1 MDFKKFSNFELLR
14 SADKAVEAE
23 KKYTLI
29 VLKHL
34 QEIELRKAYSELG
47 YSTLYEYC
55 MCKLNYSEMESV
67 VRINAMRLMRIDPKI
82 EEKIQSKELSLT
94 AANKIHSFARKAKPK
109 KRTLMKIINESAG
122 KSSRQ
127 VEAILDR
134 EKGNQ
139 PLIFKEKIIRLAPS
153 PSRKFDKAKALIGDY
168 SDAEIVEI
176 LVDQKLREPRRPEL
190 GSSSK
195 FGRYISKELKD
206 FVYKRAKHCCEFDG
220 CDEKRWLQIDHIVP
234 VAKGGENTPENLR
247 LLCANHN
254 QYARVQSF
262 GAKGFT

>member
-1 MDFKKFSNFELLR
+1 VDLKKLSNFQLLR

-23 KKYTLI
+23 KKFTLI

-34 QEIELRKAYSELG
+34 EEIEKRKAFSELG
-47 YSTLYEYC
+47 YSSLYDYC
-55 MCKLNYSEMESV
+55 RNKLKYSEMESAIRV
-67 VRINAMRLMRIDPKI
+67 NAMRLMRVDKRI
-82 EEKIQSKELSLT
+82 EEKIESKELSLT
-94 AANKIHSFARKAKPK
+94 TANKIHSFARKAKPQ
-109 KRTLMKIINESAG
+109 KRRLMKIVNESVG

-153 PSRKFDKAKALIGDY
+153 PSRKLDKAKALIGDY

-206 FVYKRAKHCCEFDG
+206 FVYKRARHCCEFEG

-234 VAKGGENTPENLR
+234 IAKGGENTPENLR

>member
-1 MDFKKFSNFELLR
+1 ME
-14 SADKAVEAE
+14 KAVIAE
-23 KKYTLI
+23 KQYTLT
-29 VLKHL
+29 VLRHL
-34 QEIELRKAYSELG
+34 QEIEQRKAFAELG
-47 YSTLYEYC
+47 YSSLYDYC
-55 MCKLNYSEMESV
+55 LYKLKYSEMEAIN
-67 VRINAMRLMRIDPKI
+67 RINAMRLMRIDPKI
-82 EEKIQSKELSLT
+82 EEKIESKELSLT

-122 KSSRQ
+122 KSSKQ
-127 VEAILDR
+127 VNAIIER
-134 EKGNQ
+134 EKGNN
-139 PLIFKEKIIRLAPS
+139 PNIFKEKIIRLAPN
-153 PSRKFDKAKALIGDY
+153 PSRKLDKAKAMIGDY

-176 LVDQKLREPRRPEL
+176 LVDQKLREPRAPGRE
-190 GSSSK
+190 SSK

-220 CDEKRWLQIDHIVP
+220 CTEKRWLQIDHVIP

-247 LLCANHN
+247 VLCANHN